1 MPEIIEPRVLKGF
14 RDYLPQDE
22 TARRALMEVLEGVF
36 RSFGFV
42 PIDTPAL
49 EYAEVLLGKGGGE
62 TDKQVYRFLDKG
74 GRDVALRFD
83 LTVPFARFMAEHV
96 DELYLPF
103 RRYHMAKVWRGE
115 NTQRGR
121 YREFMQCDFDI
132 VGTDSASADTDIL
145 LLIADAIA
153 ALDVGGFTI
162 RANHRGVFNRFLESA
177 GVRENPWR
185 CCASSTSSRSSGPR
199 KCGASSRPRSAT
211 RPPGRY
217 RASFRGRKASRPRS
231 AKIEGLAGGPAADT
245 QRLRDIW
252 RNAGEA
258 GFAGALVLD
267 PSITRGLDYYTGVVF
282 ETNLDAMPEIGSVCS
297 GGRYDELASLYTTR
311 RLPGVG
317 SSIGLDRLL
326 SALDALGKMKG
337 RAGYAQVLVLAIEDG
352 LSPSYHRIA
361 RALRSAGIAAEV
373 YPEKRKLAQQFT
385 YAERKGI
392 PLAVILG
399 PEETAS
405 GTAQLRDL
413 VARESSTVPFAG
425 ATRPP
430 SYGALPTC
438 CRADPRS
445 DEGGGTRPRLARGAW
460 RRTSPLAH
468 CLRLPPASPRSPR
481 PPAAT
486 SCPR

>member
-1 MPEIIEPRVLKGF
+1 MMLESGDARGHNGRGGNMSEIIEPRVLKGF

-22 TARRALMEVLEGVF
+22 TARRALMEILERLF

-132 VGTDSASADTDIL
+132 VGVDSASADTDII
-145 LLIADAIA
+145 LLIADAIS
-153 ALDVGGFTI
+153 ALEVGGFTV
-162 RANHRGVFNRFLESA
+162 RVNHRGIFNRFLESS
-177 GVRENPWR
+177 GVREKSAAVLR
-185 CCASSTSSRSSGPR
+185 IVD
-199 KCGASSRPRSAT
+199 KLEKIGADEVGSLLSAEI
-211 RPPGRY
+211 GD
-217 RASFRGRKASRPRS
+217 AAAAKVLSFVSKEEGFEATL
-231 AKIEGLAGGPAADT
+231 AKIEGMAGGPAADSS
-245 QRLRDIW
+245 RLREIW
-252 RNAGEA
+252 RNASEA
-258 GFAGALVLD
+258 GFPGRLLLD

-282 ETNLDAMPEIGSVCS
+282 ETMLDAMPEIGSVCS

-326 SALDALGKMKG
+326 AALDALDRIK
-337 RAGYAQVLVLAIEDG
+337 RRSGYTQVLVLAIEDE

-361 RALRSAGIAAEV
+361 REFRAAGVAAEV
-373 YPEKRKLAQQFT
+373 FPEKRKLAQQFS

-399 PEETAS
+399 KDEAAGGS
-405 GTAQLRDL
+405 AQLRDL
-413 VARESSTVPFAG
+413 GSRESVSLPFAAGDASSLIARARELLS
-425 ATRPP
+425 
-430 SYGALPTC
+430 
-438 CRADPRS
+438 RAKP
-445 DEGGGTRPRLARGAW
+445 
-460 RRTSPLAH
+460 
-468 CLRLPPASPRSPR
+468 
-481 PPAAT
+481 
-486 SCPR
+486 

>member
-1 MPEIIEPRVLKGF
+1 MAEIIEPRVLKGF

-22 TARRALMEVLEGVF
+22 TARRALMEVLERVF

-62 TDKQVYRFLDKG
+62 TDKQVYRFKDNG
-74 GRDVALRFD
+74 DRDVALRFD

-132 VGTDSASADTDIL
+132 VGSDSASADTDII
-145 LLIADAIA
+145 LLISDAIS
-153 ALDVGGFTI
+153 ALDVGGFTLRI
-162 RANHRGVFNRFLESA
+162 NHRGVFNRFLDSLGLRDKSVPILRLVDKAEKVGSDELRRLLSAELGDASA
-177 GVRENPWR
+177 GKLLGYIAKE
-185 CCASSTSSRSSGPR
+185 SGFE
-199 KCGASSRPRSAT
+199 AT
-211 RPPGRY
+211 LE
-217 RASFRGRKASRPRS
+217 
-231 AKIEGLAGGPAADT
+231 KIEGLAGGPAADT

-252 RNAGEA
+252 RNASAA
-258 GFAGALVLD
+258 GMPGSLVLD

-297 GGRYDELASLYTTR
+297 GGRYDELASLYTTK

-326 SALDALGKMKG
+326 AALDALGTVK
-337 RAGYAQVLVLAIEDG
+337 RRSGYTQVLILDVEESLA
-352 LSPSYHRIA
+352 PSYHKIA
-361 RALRSAGIAAEV
+361 RALRAAGIAAEV
-373 YPEKRKLAQQFT
+373 YPEKKKLSQQFA
-385 YAERKGI
+385 YAERKAI

-399 PEETAS
+399 AEEAER
-405 GTAQLRDL
+405 GQAQLRDL
-413 VARESSTVPFAG
+413 ASRESATAAFASGDAAELVARAAEI
-425 ATRPP
+425 
-430 SYGALPTC
+430 
-438 CRADPRS
+438 
-445 DEGGGTRPRLARGAW
+445 LARRGA
-460 RRTSPLAH
+460 
-468 CLRLPPASPRSPR
+468 
-481 PPAAT
+481 
-486 SCPR
+486 

>member
-1 MPEIIEPRVLKGF
+1 MSEIIEPRVLKGF

-22 TARRALMEVLEGVF
+22 MTRRALMEVLETVF
-36 RSFGFV
+36 RSYGFV

-49 EYAEVLLGKGGGE
+49 EYAEILLGKGGGE
-62 TDKQVYRFLDKG
+62 TDKQVYRFQDKG

-132 VGTDSASADTDIL
+132 VGTDSASADTDIV

-162 RANHRGVFNRFLESA
+162 RINHRGIFNRFLEAA
-177 GVRENPWR
+177 GVRDK
-185 CCASSTSSRSSGPR
+185 STAVLRLVDKLEKLGAVQVAKLLAEEIGEATAARVLDFVSREESFE
-199 KCGASSRPRSAT
+199 AT
-211 RPPGRY
+211 L
-217 RASFRGRKASRPRS
+217 
-231 AKIEGLAGGPAADT
+231 AKIEGLAGGPAEDSR
-245 QRLRDIW
+245 RLREIGL
-252 RNAGEA
+252 NAREA
-258 GFAGALVLD
+258 GFPGALVLD

-326 SALDALGKMKG
+326 AALETLGRIK
-337 RAGYAQVLVLAIEDG
+337 RRSGYTQVLILAVEES

-361 RALRSAGIAAEV
+361 RALRAGSIAAEV
-373 YPEKRKLAQQFT
+373 FPEKRKLAQQFS

-399 PEETAS
+399 TEESA
-405 GTAQLRDL
+405 GGKAQIRDL
-413 VARESSTVPFAG
+413 GSRESSLVPFAAG
-425 ATRPP
+425 D
-430 SYGALPTC
+430 SSAL
-438 CRADPRS
+438 
-445 DEGGGTRPRLARGAW
+445 LARARELLSQTG
-460 RRTSPLAH
+460 R
-468 CLRLPPASPRSPR
+468 
-481 PPAAT
+481 
-486 SCPR
+486 

>member
-22 TARRALMEVLEGVF
+22 TARRALMEVLERVF

-62 TDKQVYRFLDKG
+62 TDKQVYRFQDKG

-132 VGTDSASADTDIL
+132 VGTDSASADTDIV
-145 LLIADAIA
+145 LLIGDAMA
-153 ALDVGGFTI
+153 ALDVGAFTI

-177 GVRENPWR
+177 GVREK
-185 CCASSTSSRSSGPR
+185 STSVLRTVDKLDKIGVEETRRVLSEDIGE
-199 KCGASSRPRSAT
+199 AT
-211 RPPGRY
+211 AAKVLDFVSKGTG
-217 RASFRGRKASRPRS
+217 FEETL
-231 AKIEGLAGGPAADT
+231 AKIESLAGGPAEDT
-245 QRLRDIW
+245 QRLREIW
-252 RNAGEA
+252 RNASEA
-258 GFAGALVLD
+258 GFSGSLVLD

-282 ETNLDAMPEIGSVCS
+282 ETNLDAMPDIGSVCS
-297 GGRYDELASLYTTR
+297 GGRYDELASLYTSR

-326 SALDALGKMKG
+326 AALDALGKMKR
-337 RAGYAQVLVLAIEDG
+337 RAGYTQVLVLAMDEG
-352 LSPSYHRIA
+352 LAPSYHRIA
-361 RALRSAGIAAEV
+361 RALRAAGISSEV
-373 YPEKRKLAQQFT
+373 YPEQRKLSQQFA
-385 YAERKGI
+385 YAEKKGI

-399 PEETAS
+399 
-405 GTAQLRDL
+405 AQEAAGGIAQIRDL
-413 VARESSTVPFAG
+413 GARASRDVPFRGGDASTLAREAAEMLG
-425 ATRPP
+425 
-430 SYGALPTC
+430 
-438 CRADPRS
+438 
-445 DEGGGTRPRLARGAW
+445 
-460 RRTSPLAH
+460 
-468 CLRLPPASPRSPR
+468 
-481 PPAAT
+481 PAAA
-486 SCPR
+486 R

>member
-1 MPEIIEPRVLKGF
+1 MAEIIEPRVLKGF

-22 TARRALMEVLEGVF
+22 SARRALMEVLERVF

-49 EYAEVLLGKGGGE
+49 EYAEILLGKGGGE

-132 VGTDSASADTDIL
+132 VGVDSASADSDII

-153 ALDVGGFTI
+153 ALDVGGFTL
-162 RANHRGVFNRFLESA
+162 RVNHRGVFNRFLESA
-177 GVRENPWR
+177 G
-185 CCASSTSSRSSGPR
+185 AGGKSSAVLRLVDKAEKVGAEELGKLLAAEVGDELSGR
-199 KCGASSRPRSAT
+199 ILGFISKEGSFEAT
-211 RPPGRY
+211 LE
-217 RASFRGRKASRPRS
+217 
-231 AKIEGLAGGPAADT
+231 KIEGLAGGEAADT
-245 QRLRDIW
+245 ERLRDIW
-252 RNAGEA
+252 RNASEA
-258 GFAGALVLD
+258 GFPGSLVLD

-282 ETNLDAMPEIGSVCS
+282 ETTLDAMPEIGSVCS

-326 SALDALGKMKG
+326 AALDALGRAKG
-337 RAGYAQVLVLAIEDG
+337 RPGYAQVLVLDIDEG

-361 RALRSAGIAAEV
+361 RELRAAGIAAEV
-373 YPEKRKLAQQFT
+373 FPEKRKLAQQFA

-392 PLAVILG
+392 GLAVIVG
-399 PEETAS
+399 ADEAQRGE
-405 GTAQLRDL
+405 AQLRDL
-413 VARESSTVPFAG
+413 GSRESVALPFRGGDASQIVARA
-425 ATRPP
+425 AQML
-430 SYGALPTC
+430 A
-438 CRADPRS
+438 
-445 DEGGGTRPRLARGAW
+445 RPRG
-460 RRTSPLAH
+460 
-468 CLRLPPASPRSPR
+468 
-481 PPAAT
+481 
-486 SCPR
+486 

>member
-22 TARRALMEVLEGVF
+22 AARRALMEVLEEVF

-62 TDKQVYRFLDKG
+62 TDKQVYRFQDNG

-132 VGTDSASADTDIL
+132 VGTDSASADTDII
-145 LLIADAIA
+145 LLIGDAIK
-153 ALDVGGFTI
+153 ALEVGGFTV
-162 RANHRGVFNRFLESA
+162 RMNHRGVFNRFLETL
-177 GVRENPWR
+177 GVREKSVALLRLVDKAEKLSPEELKR
-185 CCASSTSSRSSGPR
+185 LLAAEVGEETADKTLDFIKKEESFE
-199 KCGASSRPRSAT
+199 AT
-211 RPPGRY
+211 LD
-217 RASFRGRKASRPRS
+217 
-231 AKIEGLAGGPAADT
+231 KIERLAGGPATDT
-245 QRLRDIW
+245 ERLREIW
-252 RNAGEA
+252 RNAEVA
-258 GFAGALVLD
+258 GFAGKLVLD

-297 GGRYDELASLYTTR
+297 GGRYDELASLYTTK

-326 SALDALGKMKG
+326 AALDALGKVKH
-337 RAGYAQVLVLAIEDG
+337 RRGYTQVLILDIEEE
-352 LSPSYHRIA
+352 LSPAYHKIA
-361 RALRSAGIAAEV
+361 RELRAAGMAAEV
-373 YPEKRKLAQQFT
+373 YPEKKKLAAQFA
-385 YAERKGI
+385 YAEKKGV
-392 PLAVILG
+392 PLAVIIG
-399 PEETAS
+399 TEEAGKGEAQIRDLSTRESISLSFKDRDAS
-405 GTAQLRDL
+405 VL
-413 VARESSTVPFAG
+413 VARAKEMLG
-425 ATRPP
+425 RK
-430 SYGALPTC
+430 
-438 CRADPRS
+438 RA
-445 DEGGGTRPRLARGAW
+445 
-460 RRTSPLAH
+460 
-468 CLRLPPASPRSPR
+468 
-481 PPAAT
+481 
-486 SCPR
+486 

>member
-1 MPEIIEPRVLKGF
+1 MAFGGKMPEIIEPRVLKGF

-22 TARRALMEVLEGVF
+22 TARRALMEVLEAVF

-62 TDKQVYRFLDKG
+62 TDKQVYRFQDKG

-132 VGTDSASADTDIL
+132 VGTDSASADTDIV

-153 ALDVGGFTI
+153 ALDVGSFTVRI
-162 RANHRGVFNRFLESA
+162 NHRGVFNRFLESA
-177 GVRENPWR
+177 GIRDK
-185 CCASSTSSRSSGPR
+185 STAVLRLVD
-199 KCGASSRPRSAT
+199 KLEKLGAEEVERLLAAEIGEAGAAKVLDFVSKEGSFEAT
-211 RPPGRY
+211 L
-217 RASFRGRKASRPRS
+217 
-231 AKIEGLAGGPAADT
+231 AKMEGLAGGPAEDSS
-245 QRLRDIW
+245 RLREIW
-252 RNAGEA
+252 RNASEA
-258 GFAGALVLD
+258 GFPGTLVLD

-282 ETNLDAMPEIGSVCS
+282 ETNLDAMPDIGSVCS

-326 SALDALGKMKG
+326 AALEALGKLK
-337 RAGYAQVLVLAIEDG
+337 RRPGYTEVLVLDVEES

-373 YPEKRKLAQQFT
+373 FPEKRKLSQQFS

-392 PLAVILG
+392 GLAVILG
-399 PEETAS
+399 TEEAAAGS
-405 GTAQLRDL
+405 AQLRDL
-413 VARESSTVPFAG
+413 VSRESVSVPFEAGDSSMLVVRARELLS
-425 ATRPP
+425 
-430 SYGALPTC
+430 
-438 CRADPRS
+438 RAR
-445 DEGGGTRPRLARGAW
+445 
-460 RRTSPLAH
+460 
-468 CLRLPPASPRSPR
+468 
-481 PPAAT
+481 
-486 SCPR
+486 